1 MTHRILVLGAGY
13 AGAVAA
19 GSLARRLRPDDAR
32 ITLVNAVPDFV
43 ERVRMHELAVG
54 RTLRPRPL
62 ETMFSRTAVDM
73 VIDRIT
79 GLDADARQVSLAGGD
94 DLGYDSLVLALGS
107 TPAPPAAEVDDARVR
122 SVGSREEA
130 RRLRADLAALPAGS
144 RVSVVG
150 AGLTGLETA
159 TEIAESRPDL
169 AVTLLTGGQVGA
181 GLSARAVRHLRSVLA
196 RLGIEVHEGARVE
209 AADGEHV
216 RTADGRSRPADLVIW
231 SSGFTPSPL
240 GGVGGLETHADGRVL
255 VDRSLRSRSHPE
267 VLAAGDAAWARGP
280 GGDPLRMSCAAVIPM
295 GWQAAETLV
304 AELHGREAP
313 RVPLGYVTQC
323 VSLGRR
329 DGVIQPVRFDDTARG
344 AALTGRA
351 AALTKEQVCRGAAW
365 AAGRPTLG
373 LPVPARP
380 TRQAASV

>member
-19 GSLARRLRPDDAR
+19 GTLARRLRPDDAR
-32 ITLVNAVPDFV
+32 ITLVNAAPDFV

-54 RTLRPRPL
+54 RTLRHRPL
-62 ETMFSRTAVDM
+62 ETMFARTGVDL
-73 VIDRIT
+73 VIDRVAR
-79 GLDADARQVSLAGGD
+79 LDAEARQVSLAGGD

-107 TPAPPAAEVDDARVR
+107 IPSPPAAEVAGARIR

-130 RRLRADLAALPAGS
+130 LRLRRDLATLPAGS

-169 AVTLLTGGQVGA
+169 AVTLLTAGRVGT

-196 RLGIEVHEGARVE
+196 RLGIEVHEGERVE
-209 AADGEHV
+209 AADGEQV
-216 RTADGRSRPADLVIW
+216 RTADGRSRPADLIIW
-231 SSGFTPSPL
+231 SSGFTPTPL
-240 GGVGGLETHADGRVL
+240 AGAGGLETHADGRVL
-255 VDRSLRSRSHPE
+255 VDRTLRSRSHPE
-267 VLAAGDAAWARGP
+267 VLAVGDAAWARGP
-280 GGDPLRMSCAAVIPM
+280 GGEPLRMSCASGIPM

-323 VSLGRR
+323 LSLGRR
-329 DGVIQPVRFDDTARG
+329 DGLIQPVRPDDTARAG
-344 AALTGRA
+344 ALTGRA

-380 TRQAASV
+380 TRVTASS

>member
-54 RTLRPRPL
+54 RTLRSRSL
-62 ETMFSRTAVDM
+62 ETMFSRTAVDL

-169 AVTLLTGGQVGA
+169 AVTLLTGGQVGT

-209 AADGEHV
+209 AANGEHV

-240 GGVGGLETHADGRVL
+240 GGAGGLETHADGRVL

-280 GGDPLRMSCAAVIPM
+280 GGDPLRMSCAAGIPM

>member
-19 GSLARRLRPDDAR
+19 GTLARRLRPDDAR
-32 ITLVNAVPDFV
+32 ITLVNTAPDFV
-43 ERVRMHELAVG
+43 ERVRMHELAAG

-62 ETMFSRTAVDM
+62 AAMFARTSVDL
-73 VIDRIT
+73 VIDRVAR
-79 GLDADARQVSLAGGD
+79 LDADARQVRLAGGE

-107 TPAPPAAEVDDARVR
+107 ISAPPAAEVTDARIR

-130 RRLRADLAALPAGS
+130 LRLRADLAALPAGS

-150 AGLTGLETA
+150 AGLTGLEVA

-169 AVTLLTGGQVGA
+169 ALTLLTGGRVGA
-181 GLSARAVRHLRSVLA
+181 GLSSRAVRHLRSVLA
-196 RLGIEVHEGARVE
+196 RLGIEAHEGVRVE
-209 AADGEHV
+209 SADGAHV
-216 RTADGRSRPADLVIW
+216 RTADGRSRPSDLIIW

-240 GGVGGLETHADGRVL
+240 GGASGLETHADGRVL
-255 VDRSLRSRSHPE
+255 VDRTLRSRSHPE

-280 GGDPLRMSCAAVIPM
+280 GGGPLRMSCASGIPM

-304 AELHGREAP
+304 AELYGREAP

-329 DGVIQPVRFDDTARG
+329 DGLIQPVRFDDTARVT
-344 AALTGRA
+344 ALTGRA

-380 TRQAASV
+380 MRQAAST

>member
-13 AGAVAA
+13 SGAVAA
-19 GSLARRLRPDDAR
+19 GTLARRLRPDDAR
-32 ITLVNAVPDFV
+32 ITLVNAAPDFV

-62 ETMFSRTAVDM
+62 AAMFSRTAVDLA
-73 VIDRIT
+73 IDRVT
-79 GLDADARQVSLAGGD
+79 SLDADAQRVRLAGGD

-107 TPAPPAAEVDDARVR
+107 VPAPPAAEIAGARFR

-130 RRLRADLAALPAGS
+130 LRLRADLATLPARS
-144 RVSVVG
+144 RVTVVG

-169 AVTLLTGGQVGA
+169 QVTLLAGGQVGA
-181 GLSARAVRHLRSVLA
+181 GLSSRAVRHLRSALA
-196 RLGIEVHEGARVE
+196 RLGIEVREGARVE
-209 AADGEHV
+209 AADEERV

-231 SSGFTPSPL
+231 SSGFTPTPL
-240 GGVGGLETHADGRVL
+240 AATCGLETHADGRVL
-255 VDRSLRSRSHPE
+255 VDRSLRSLSHPE
-267 VLAAGDAAWARGP
+267 VLAVGDAAWARGP
-280 GGDPLRMSCAAVIPM
+280 GGEPLRMSCASGIPM

-329 DGVIQPVRFDDTARG
+329 DGLIQPVHPDDTARRV
-344 AALTGRA
+344 ALTGRA

-373 LPVPARP
+373 LPVPARSL
-380 TRQAASV
+380 RQEASA